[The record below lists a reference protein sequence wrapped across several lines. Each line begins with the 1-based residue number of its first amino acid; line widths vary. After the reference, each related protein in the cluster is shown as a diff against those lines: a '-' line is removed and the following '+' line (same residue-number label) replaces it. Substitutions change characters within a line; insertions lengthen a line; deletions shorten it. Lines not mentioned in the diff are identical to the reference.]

1 MPENSRLGY
10 QMVPRHIRFICTIE
24 PALGFKW
31 KDTQDL
37 KRIYF
42 TKSYSKL
49 IRVVWEPLLKVTVI
63 SLLLFISAQLRTAS
77 DSTFWCDEPQKLR
90 CIKKKKYT
98 LKSHATV
105 LLFLHCVIFL
115 VYFKGTWEV
124 QNFLYLKRGG
134 LGTSQL
140 PIAARV

>member
-1 MPENSRLGY
+1 MRASVEG
-10 QMVPRHIRFICTIE
+10 
-24 PALGFKW
+24 
-31 KDTQDL
+31 
-37 KRIYF
+37 
-42 TKSYSKL
+42 
-49 IRVVWEPLLKVTVI
+49 TVI

-115 VYFKGTWEV
+115 VYFKGT
-124 QNFLYLKRGG
+124 
-134 LGTSQL
+134 
-140 PIAARV
+140 